1 MLDKLRRAARS
12 QQMAAF
18 RGEVAFVLNNINIRI
33 CDCLMVFLRG
43 EAEESIVQRH
53 TDTSNMLRLLT
64 ELCQR
69 PGDVSAWGYSVQ
81 QSTWLFE
88 RLGPVVG
95 ADRVG
100 RIKVLL
106 SEHAPA
112 GAGPVVD
119 SPILFPLLCA
129 LLSPDLLLIPLA
141 RMLAASRRGRWT
153 ADDKT
158 FVVQQSARG
167 QEAMGPLWVIVSED
181 LADLGTVRVVA
192 RGNHIQWVELDN
204 PWPAVQRPSG
214 SQFLPPQ
221 CRLELVCPHAD
232 PVKRS
237 GLINVPAHDGA
248 YITMAIDAWERRLGS
263 LSLELRSLL
272 EGTYVISRSGQP
284 FRPFFLR
291 NHPSLDDDA
300 MEALWPTVAK
310 MLWKG
315 VLEYCARHH
324 PAPRGIIACGAVPK
338 SSPPWKRLIT
348 DYRVTKIYQD
358 PWPVKYISVRAISLA
373 IKRNA
378 MFWSRDL
385 AAAYYNGTLGGC
397 GFNAQE
403 VTRWILS
410 HDK

>member
-1 MLDKLRRAARS
+1 
-12 QQMAAF
+12 MAAF

-43 EAEESIVQRH
+43 EAEESVVQRH
-53 TDTSNMLRLLT
+53 TDTTNMLHLLT

-106 SEHAPA
+106 SEHALA

-214 SQFLPPQ
+214 SQFLRNLTFRPTVSTVFLEKPPVLRRR
-221 CRLELVCPHAD
+221 CHGGAL
-232 PVKRS
+232 
-237 GLINVPAHDGA
+237 AHGGENA
-248 YITMAIDAWERRLGS
+248 
-263 LSLELRSLL
+263 L
-272 EGTYVISRSGQP
+272 EGC
-284 FRPFFLR
+284 L
-291 NHPSLDDDA
+291 
-300 MEALWPTVAK
+300 
-310 MLWKG
+310 G
-315 VLEYCARHH
+315 VLCTAS
-324 PAPRGIIACGAVPK
+324 PGAEGYHCVWR
-338 SSPPWKRLIT
+338 S
-348 DYRVTKIYQD
+348 TK
-358 PWPVKYISVRAISLA
+358 V
-373 IKRNA
+373 
-378 MFWSRDL
+378 
-385 AAAYYNGTLGGC
+385 
-397 GFNAQE
+397 
-403 VTRWILS
+403 
-410 HDK
+410 